1 MITDSF
7 AISLDGLEYQRLTVD
22 TVAMNIANSTKTF
35 SNTMDVYKPRDVVAS
50 TNGQMDVN
58 GIDGIT
64 VSERNVEPKRIY
76 DPSHPYANEDGYILK
91 PAVDS
96 VEEMVSLMTAVRAYQ
111 ANIQALEA
119 SKKII
124 QWTIDMSAK

>member
-50 TNGQMDVN
+50 TNGQMDAN

-76 DPSHPYANEDGYILK
+76 DPSHPYANEEGYILK

>member
-50 TNGQMDVN
+50 TNGQMDAN

-96 VEEMVSLMTAVRAYQ
+96 VEEIVSLMTAVRAYQ